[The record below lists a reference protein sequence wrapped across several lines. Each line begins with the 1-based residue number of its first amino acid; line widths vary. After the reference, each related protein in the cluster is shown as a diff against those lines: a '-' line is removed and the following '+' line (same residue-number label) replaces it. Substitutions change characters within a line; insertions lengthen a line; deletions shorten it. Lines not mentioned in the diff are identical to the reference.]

1 MYLNEE
7 KLNEVIF
14 VTTVNAVQLVWEQG
28 LVIDTEKIRPHILE
42 ALAVMMGDVIYEY
55 EYVNKV
61 IDATFD
67 FLLKDRTHA
76 LTKISFGNG
85 FIDSKLLN

>member
-1 MYLNEE
+1 
-7 KLNEVIF
+7 
-14 VTTVNAVQLVWEQG
+14 
-28 LVIDTEKIRPHILE
+28 
-42 ALAVMMGDVIYEY
+42 MMGDVIYEY